1 MSASWVTPAVTSV
14 DRFRGHTFAPPA
26 DVLAAIP
33 NLYGTEDV
41 PTNEKVV
48 VLHYFVG
55 GADWY
60 IVELDPENGLAFGW
74 AEVLSGCGEWGYVS
88 LPELGELLI
97 ESMLCVERDLHW
109 SPRPVSEVDR
119 IPVRL

>member
-1 MSASWVTPAVTSV
+1 MAAV
-14 DRFRGHTFAPPA
+14 DRFRGHPFAPPV
-26 DVLAAIP
+26 DVLSTIP

-41 PTNEKVV
+41 PIDRKTV

-60 IVELDPENGLAFGW
+60 IVELDPETGIAFGW
-74 AEVLSGCGEWGYVS
+74 AELLSGCGEWGYVS
-88 LPELGELLI
+88 LPELGEMLV
-97 ESMLCVERDLHW
+97 ESLLCVERDLHW
-109 SPRPVSEVDR
+109 RPTPVSEVDR